1 MRLAALLAAAAA
13 VLIVTPAHAQERAA
27 EGGPRNPPPPV
38 TLPTELDRVL
48 RDYETAWRNRDAEA
62 LAQLFTTDGF
72 VPHRRDSWV
81 VGQPAIAR
89 EYRGRGGALHLRAF
103 AFAHADSVG
112 YIIGA
117 YRTAPDADDAGKFIL
132 ALRRDSG
139 GRWRIAA
146 DLDNANR

>member
-1 MRLAALLAAAAA
+1 MRLLALLVAAFMLT
-13 VLIVTPAHAQERAA
+13 VLPAHAQQREV
-27 EGGPRNPPPPV
+27 EGGPRTPPPSV
-38 TLPTELDRVL
+38 TLPPELDRVL

-89 EYRGRGGALHLRAF
+89 AYRESGGALHLRAF

-117 YRTAPDADDAGKFIL
+117 YRSAPDADDAGKFIL
-132 ALRRDSG
+132 ALRREG
-139 GRWRIAA
+139 GGPWRIAA
-146 DLDNANR
+146 DLDSANR